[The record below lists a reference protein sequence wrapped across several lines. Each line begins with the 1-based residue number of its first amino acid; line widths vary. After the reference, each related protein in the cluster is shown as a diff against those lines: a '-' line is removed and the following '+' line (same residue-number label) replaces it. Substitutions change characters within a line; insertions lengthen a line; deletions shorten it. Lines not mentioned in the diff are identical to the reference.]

1 MSKRKTRKTAENTG
15 KPEKPKRR
23 LCGCEQ
29 NIENHIEN
37 QTVHGNALFFVVQ
50 GETESGCLRNKLSD
64 CPKMM
69 VGVLLES
76 CGKTETAWPKKS
88 EGGNMLYK
96 SSSVESWQAPQ
107 ELQLRDQW
115 LSACHGSVTGS

>member
-1 MSKRKTRKTAENTG
+1 MSTEA
-15 KPEKPKRR
+15 RR
-23 LCGCEQ
+23 
-29 NIENHIEN
+29 
-37 QTVHGNALFFVVQ
+37 FFVVQ
-50 GETESGCLRNKLSD
+50 GETERGCLRSKLSD

-76 CGKTETAWPKKS
+76 CGKTETTWQKKRGS
-88 EGGNMLYK
+88 DGGNMLYK